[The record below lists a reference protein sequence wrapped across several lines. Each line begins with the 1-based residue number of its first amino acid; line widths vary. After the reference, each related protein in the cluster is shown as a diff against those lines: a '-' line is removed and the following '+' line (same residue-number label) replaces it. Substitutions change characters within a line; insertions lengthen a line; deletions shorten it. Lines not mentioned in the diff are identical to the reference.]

1 MTRKKTYDFSKAAH
15 AEGLDPEHSALIARL
30 AKVYSDNRCK
40 NALRRRYYRDKTRP
54 KNLGEDLPPRFR
66 NMKVSVGWAAKSVDS
81 LAARSI
87 LNGFTVDGEYKD
99 ALHAIFEENDM
110 QMLYE
115 MALPPELV
123 HGCGFWTVVPDEDIV
138 LPGELVGTGVRFHDA
153 ESSAALWDYAHRCVK
168 AGIVVEDVDEVGGV
182 VQPTCFN
189 LYTRDRVI
197 ELSLVGGVWSMTRNI
212 EHNVGRC
219 LMEPMCYRPS
229 TYRPFGKSRVS
240 PTVMTITDDMQRAVI
255 NVALHDEMHAS
266 PMKYMLNVSEKQFNA
281 MMSEEGK
288 WTWKKFLVATSGASG
303 TPDVGMLQASSP
315 DGHIAYME
323 YLARRMA
330 AESCLPIAAF
340 GVQGNGYTS
349 SDALR
354 ASSDELIIEAE
365 SLNRSNG
372 RAMKNV
378 ALMALAVAND
388 VPLSELPYEARQ
400 ITVKFADPAMTTAA
414 AMSDAMLKQVSFLGE
429 GFAKSE
435 VCLEQLGY
443 DDDQVRRI
451 KSDIRSDQARQ
462 MITMLE
468 DGADGNAIT

>member
-1 MTRKKTYDFSKAAH
+1 MTRKKAYDFSQAAR
-15 AEGLDPEHSALIARL
+15 AEGLTAEQSALVTQLSKIYR
-30 AKVYSDNRCK
+30 DNRGK
-40 NALRRRYYRDKTRP
+40 NALRRKYYRDKTRP

-66 NMKVSVGWAAKSVDS
+66 SMKVSVGWAAKSVDS

-87 LNGFTVDGEYKD
+87 LNGFTADGEIGD
-99 ALHAIFEENDM
+99 VLRAIFEENDM

-115 MALPPELV
+115 MSLAPELV
-123 HGCGFWTVVPDEDIV
+123 HGCGFWTTVPDEDVV
-138 LPGELVGTGVRFHDA
+138 LPNGLVGVGVRYHDA
-153 ESSAALWDYAHRCVK
+153 ESSAAMWDYAHRCVK
-168 AGIVVEDVDEVGGV
+168 AGIVVEDVDEVNGV

-189 LYTRDRVI
+189 LHTKKSII
-197 ELSLVGGVWSMTRNI
+197 ELSLVDGVWTMTKNV
-212 EHNVGRC
+212 ENSVGRC

-281 MMSEEGK
+281 MMAEEGK
-288 WTWKKFLVATSGASG
+288 WTWKKFLVATSGANG

-330 AESCLPIAAF
+330 SESGLPIAAF

-354 ASSDELIIEAE
+354 ASSDDLIIEAE

-372 RAMKNV
+372 RAMRNV
-378 ALMALAVAND
+378 ALMALAIAKD
-388 VPLSELPYEARQ
+388 VPLKELSPEDRQ
-400 ITVKFADPAMTTAA
+400 VTVKFADPAMTTAA

-451 KSDIRSDQARQ
+451 KSDIRMDQARQ
-462 MITMLE
+462 MMSKLE
-468 DGADGNAIT
+468 SASNGNAVA